1 MLNRQTSQI
10 CEGVSI
16 SYIKSPKFKMSRLSF
31 TVFVPLSRE
40 TAAINAVLFATLEKC
55 CKKYPD
61 FSSFNKKL
69 EELYGANIY
78 SSVNK
83 IGEAQALTISTV
95 CINDDVTFDKSKVT
109 LAAGELM
116 SEIIFNPCLDGDKF
130 REEDVL
136 QAKRQ
141 VKEMIQAEHNDK
153 KVYAKL
159 RCEELMFQDEKFGIS
174 ECGKEEDVEKITA
187 KDLFQA
193 WKNILEK
200 SKIEIIALG
209 NFDYNSVYKLFSDK
223 FSKIPRAEIRECST
237 LIKEDVEKVREF
249 EDFSDISQCKLVMG
263 FRVAIKNEKHLFSA
277 KLMTAL
283 LGGTPTSKLFVNVR
297 EALSLCYY
305 CSANFNKNKGVI
317 FIESGIEQENLTR
330 ANEEILKQLDEIKK
344 GNFSSEELNETKI
357 YLSQS
362 MGKIEDSLTSID
374 GWYISQALDKK
385 TFSPEEYASLI
396 SSITKNEV
404 IEAANNVKLDTVYC
418 LLKRG
423 V

>member
-1 MLNRQTSQI
+1 M
-10 CEGVSI
+10 
-16 SYIKSPKFKMSRLSF
+16 
-31 TVFVPLSRE
+31 
-40 TAAINAVLFATLEKC
+40 
-55 CKKYPD
+55 
-61 FSSFNKKL
+61 
-69 EELYGANIY
+69 
-78 SSVNK
+78 
-83 IGEAQALTISTV
+83 
-95 CINDDVTFDKSKVT
+95 
-109 LAAGELM
+109 
-116 SEIIFNPCLDGDKF
+116 
-130 REEDVL
+130 
-136 QAKRQ
+136 
-141 VKEMIQAEHNDK
+141 
-153 KVYAKL
+153 
-159 RCEELMFQDEKFGIS
+159 
-174 ECGKEEDVEKITA
+174 
-187 KDLFQA
+187 
-193 WKNILEK
+193 
-200 SKIEIIALG
+200 
-209 NFDYNSVYKLFSDK
+209 
-223 FSKIPRAEIRECST
+223 
-237 LIKEDVEKVREF
+237 EKVREF

-297 EALSLCYY
+297 ETLSLCYY

-330 ANEEILKQLDEIKK
+330 AKEEILKQLDEIKK